1 MKEETGQQ
9 IKLKI
14 KSGLLS
20 AESYSELLLSC
31 LRNEVVKYHHATSMT
46 SQTEQVELAVFCQ
59 HVPGTILLHN
69 QLSEQRKKE
78 RKKTCK

>member
-20 AESYSELLLSC
+20 AESYRELLDSC
-31 LRNEVVKYHHATSMT
+31 PRSEAIKYHNDICDIAD
-46 SQTEQVELAVFCQ
+46 
-59 HVPGTILLHN
+59 
-69 QLSEQRKKE
+69 
-78 RKKTCK
+78 